1 MPNKYSESNL
11 VDLYL
16 RAQLDGGP
24 LPKIK
29 VRGKELEDLVD
40 SFVDEISEIST
51 KLVKGP
57 KTPDAQRG
65 YYIELLNSLIA
76 ALPFMSGNCDPA
88 LGPIQLL
95 NDLKNLELGKQS
107 KRLKAARTG
116 RSLDIDAGYFRGEVM
131 AAVRFLTTQY
141 KNETKA
147 CKWMAH
153 NLEPYVNNRLAHV
166 IPANAHNLEK
176 TLKPETIRRWCKEFK
191 KISAI
196 ASPKSR
202 NPAITAGYL
211 TATQIWTRYIAEKDV
226 EEIKPPLGE
235 EAATFILDQIIL
247 TTRDTRDPEETEEG
261 D

>member
-57 KTPDAQRG
+57 KTPDAQRS

-76 ALPFMSGNCDPA
+76 ALPFMSGDFEPA
-88 LGPIQLL
+88 LGPIQLQQ
-95 NDLKNLELGKQS
+95 DLSNLELGKQS
-107 KRLKAARTG
+107 KRLKAVGTG
-116 RSLDIDAGYFRGEVM
+116 RPLDIAAGHFRGEVM
-131 AAVRFLTTQY
+131 AAVRLLTTQY

-153 NLEPYVNNRLAHV
+153 NLEPYV
-166 IPANAHNLEK
+166 K
-176 TLKPETIRRWCKEFK
+176 T
-191 KISAI
+191 S
-196 ASPKSR
+196 
-202 NPAITAGYL
+202 
-211 TATQIWTRYIAEKDV
+211 
-226 EEIKPPLGE
+226 
-235 EAATFILDQIIL
+235 
-247 TTRDTRDPEETEEG
+247 
-261 D
+261 